1 MPSSAW
7 EPVRGVLTLGAV
19 ALLFAG
25 LLAALE
31 FAGRQPP
38 RDAVAAAERDLGID
52 LEASLVDV
60 GDVELFVVQAGRR
73 DGPPVLLLHGFPEFW
88 YSWRGP
94 MARLAEQGY
103 RVIVPDQRGY
113 AGSDK
118 PADVEAYSVERLAG
132 DASALIAALGYDSA
146 FVAAHDWGGAVA
158 WQLALR
164 YPERVRRLAV
174 IGMPHPRA
182 VQAIQEKGGSEEDS
196 VSWYVVAFQVPWLP
210 ERAVRFGNW
219 RLLVKALRDT
229 SQPGTFGEETL
240 DLFRSAWDRN
250 GAMATM
256 MHWYRAAFRF
266 PPTEPTNWHVRPR
279 TLVVLAPD
287 DAFIPSAA
295 TRRSLAWLDDGR
307 LVELESGTHWVI
319 QEEPDGIGGL
329 LSEFFAAP

>member
-1 MPSSAW
+1 MRS
-7 EPVRGVLTLGAV
+7 VLTLGAF
-19 ALLFAG
+19 ALLSAAA
-25 LLAALE
+25 LAALE
-31 FAGRQPP
+31 FAGQQPP
-38 RDAVAAAERDLGID
+38 RDAVAVAERALGIA
-52 LEASLVDV
+52 LEASRVDL
-60 GDVELFVVQAGRR
+60 GDVELFVVQAGPG

-113 AGSDK
+113 AASDK

-132 DASALIAALGYDSA
+132 DAAALITALGYDSA
-146 FVAAHDWGGAVA
+146 FVAAHDWGAAVA
-158 WQLALR
+158 WELALR

-182 VQAIQEKGGSEEDS
+182 VQAIQEEGGSSEDS
-196 VSWYVVAFQVPWLP
+196 VSWYVVAFQVPWIP
-210 ERAVRFGNW
+210 ERVVRFANW
-219 RLLVKALRDT
+219 RLLVDALRDT
-229 SQPGTFGEETL
+229 SQPGTFSEETL
-240 DLFRSAWDRN
+240 DLFRSAWDRD

-266 PPTEPTNWHVRPR
+266 PPTEPADWRVQSP

-287 DAFIPSAA
+287 DAFIPSVM
-295 TRRSLAWLDDGR
+295 TRRSLHWLHDGR

-319 QEEPDGIGGL
+319 QEDPDRIGAL
-329 LSEFFAAP
+329 LGEFFGTP